1 MLAPRLEV
9 DGVSPLDGTFV
20 DDDLTQRQTDVV
32 LQARLAGREVIIYV
46 LIEHQSSVDPLM
58 AVRLHRYQSRIWDR
72 YIRAHPGTT
81 TAPLILP
88 AVVYHGSRPWT
99 APTDLGEVLGLDA
112 ETVAELGNRVPRMLY
127 DVDDLTQ
134 IDLAA
139 LRERSLPTPL
149 LVPLAL
155 LMQVARSPDLLGF
168 LETLA
173 DDFTK
178 LAAGRHGQRHL
189 SAAFTYIVSV
199 SNISTEQLRPFAH
212 RLGPVVQEALMT
224 TAEKLRA
231 EGRAQGRAEGQAEFL
246 MELLIMKFGPQP
258 VNIRARVFTATS
270 DQLHAW
276 TRRILP
282 ATTIDEVLD

>member
-1 MLAPRLEV
+1 MW
-9 DGVSPLDGTFV
+9 
-20 DDDLTQRQTDVV
+20 
-32 LQARLAGREVIIYV
+32 QARLAGREVLIYV

-58 AVRLHRYQSRIWDR
+58 AIRLHRYQARIWDR
-72 YIRAHPGTT
+72 YIREHPGTT
-81 TAPLILP
+81 TVPLILP
-88 AVVYHGSRPWT
+88 AVVYHGNRPWT
-99 APTDLGEVLGLDA
+99 APTDVGEVLGLDA
-112 ETVAELGNRVPRMLY
+112 ETVAELGDRVPRMLY

-139 LRERSLPTPL
+139 LRQRSLPTPL

-155 LMQVARSPDLLGF
+155 LMRAARSPDLLGF
-168 LETLA
+168 LETFA

-178 LAAGRHGQRHL
+178 LAAGRHGPRHL
-189 SAAFTYIVSV
+189 AAAFTYIVSV

-231 EGRAQGRAEGQAEFL
+231 EGRAQGRAQGRAEGRAQGQAEFL
-246 MELLIMKFGPQP
+246 LEQLTVKFGPQP
-258 VNIRARVFTATS
+258 VHVQARVYTATN
-270 DQLHAW
+270 DQLHTW
-276 TRRILP
+276 IRRILN